1 MNGRFAKITTSG
13 RHARRR
19 ADYSLQTPLEEAF
32 LGTQITT
39 FLSVIFKLLTPF
51 LPSERLPWAQRL
63 RLSIRNAEEVLQ
75 RDRGMEMQK
84 GKSATIN

>member
-1 MNGRFAKITTSG
+1 MKSQLAVVRTSG

-51 LPSERLPWAQRL
+51 LPSERPSWVSASDFQSVMQR
-63 RLSIRNAEEVLQ
+63 RFYEEIEAW
-75 RDRGMEMQK
+75 RCKNG
-84 GKSATIN
+84 S